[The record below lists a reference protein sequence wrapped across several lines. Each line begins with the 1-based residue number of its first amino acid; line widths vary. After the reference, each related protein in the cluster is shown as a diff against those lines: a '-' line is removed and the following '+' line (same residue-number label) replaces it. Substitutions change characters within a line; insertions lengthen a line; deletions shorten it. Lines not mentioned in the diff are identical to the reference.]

1 MDTSMLFDGANL
13 TALTIRATA
22 VMTLA
27 ALLAWTLRGRSA
39 GSRHGLWTATFV
51 LLLALPIAY
60 LAAPRWEMAVLPA
73 VETVET
79 PVASAPTGPLAVI
92 DGAPSEGAAGFAGS
106 VVEPL
111 SSPPI
116 PEGATGRTL
125 APPPLSV
132 ILWLLWGLGAGIAL
146 ISLYAA
152 HLRFAGL
159 RRHGRRVTDPVWL
172 GQLDGLRTRVGVT
185 GPVDL
190 VVADCASPMT
200 GGIREP
206 VIVLPDVAREWGA
219 EQRCVVLTHELI
231 HVRRRDALRQLV
243 GRAALALYWFHPLGW
258 FASRQAAVSRELA
271 CDEEVLS
278 LGTRPSEY
286 ASLLLDLS
294 ERSSRAAPAV
304 LSLAMVQR
312 SQLERR
318 LMSILDPDPP
328 KRSSFLT
335 ASAVVALAALGISVA
350 VAQPVPALQEA
361 PPRPHPAPVVA
372 PEPVTAVAP
381 AEPAA
386 APVVEVEPVSQAVPI
401 AEAAPVV
408 PLSVLEPTRVTAPE
422 PAGPQARP
430 EPVVSGVP
438 LAPSR
443 LPVLAVPPLPPQ
455 DAGCRMEGARGSYS
469 GTLSTSDGQTRM
481 SGTHNGDRVIQQYLD
496 DLRICMRMHGDIEMS
511 DDMTE
516 IESMAPDSWIVIESE
531 EDNTHRLTITGGS
544 GGLEYEWNV
553 NGRNQTFDADARA
566 WRDAMVE
573 VLGGYW
579 QAARLRGEEAGLRG
593 QIAGHMGEVAG
604 IRGQIAG
611 QHGEVAALRGE
622 LAAELGAVAALR
634 GEMAGKRAQ
643 LARVERELRA
653 AESDRQREALAD
665 DVTVLQHDLQ
675 EMQVLVEERERDARI
690 SELEREVDEVDVT
703 AEVRE
708 LEEQLEAYD
717 LEEKL
722 ADLEREIEELDAD
735 RRATEIE
742 YRLQGAIDRLKE
754 LLRRM

>member
-1 MDTSMLFDGANL
+1 
-13 TALTIRATA
+13 
-22 VMTLA
+22 
-27 ALLAWTLRGRSA
+27 
-39 GSRHGLWTATFV
+39 
-51 LLLALPIAY
+51 
-60 LAAPRWEMAVLPA
+60 
-73 VETVET
+73 
-79 PVASAPTGPLAVI
+79 
-92 DGAPSEGAAGFAGS
+92 
-106 VVEPL
+106 
-111 SSPPI
+111 
-116 PEGATGRTL
+116 
-125 APPPLSV
+125 
-132 ILWLLWGLGAGIAL
+132 
-146 ISLYAA
+146 
-152 HLRFAGL
+152 
-159 RRHGRRVTDPVWL
+159 
-172 GQLDGLRTRVGVT
+172 
-185 GPVDL
+185 
-190 VVADCASPMT
+190 
-200 GGIREP
+200 
-206 VIVLPDVAREWGA
+206 
-219 EQRCVVLTHELI
+219 
-231 HVRRRDALRQLV
+231 
-243 GRAALALYWFHPLGW
+243 
-258 FASRQAAVSRELA
+258 
-271 CDEEVLS
+271 
-278 LGTRPSEY
+278 
-286 ASLLLDLS
+286 
-294 ERSSRAAPAV
+294 
-304 LSLAMVQR
+304 
-312 SQLERR
+312 
-318 LMSILDPDPP
+318 
-328 KRSSFLT
+328 
-335 ASAVVALAALGISVA
+335 
-350 VAQPVPALQEA
+350 
-361 PPRPHPAPVVA
+361 
-372 PEPVTAVAP
+372 
-381 AEPAA
+381 
-386 APVVEVEPVSQAVPI
+386 
-401 AEAAPVV
+401 
-408 PLSVLEPTRVTAPE
+408 
-422 PAGPQARP
+422 
-430 EPVVSGVP
+430 
-438 LAPSR
+438 
-443 LPVLAVPPLPPQ
+443 
-455 DAGCRMEGARGSYS
+455 
-469 GTLSTSDGQTRM
+469 
-481 SGTHNGDRVIQQYLD
+481 
-496 DLRICMRMHGDIEMS
+496 
-511 DDMTE
+511 
-516 IESMAPDSWIVIESE
+516 MAPDSWIVIESE